1 MSRLTR
7 IALALALIF
16 AVAIF
21 SVSGAGQAEQE
32 QAMSADYPN
41 DNITVYVPFSAG
53 GSTDL
58 MARIIAEPL
67 GEILGVPMVVE
78 NRPGGGGAIA
88 MNALSIADPDGY
100 TIALTSLGP
109 AMLTPNQGDV
119 GYTDEEFA
127 PISQTSFLPSMLF
140 VSSDSPYETLAELVA
155 AAKGMPGEMTYSS
168 TGAGGTGHV
177 ACELFQEELGEK
189 GLFNM
194 VPFDSGTEATTA
206 VLGGHIE
213 FSLGDA
219 GDTADHVADG
229 NLRVLAIASE
239 ERDPMFPDVPTFRE
253 LGYDVVIGPWWGF
266 AAPAG
271 TPKEI
276 IDILD
281 DGIKQALENQNVVRQ
296 MMNINSPV
304 VYTETTKFT
313 ENWHRDFDMYRTMIQ
328 AIQGN

>member
-1 MSRLTR
+1 MKKTFLVFFVFLMAAT
-7 IALALALIF
+7 F
-16 AVAIF
+16 ASAN
-21 SVSGAGQAEQE
+21 GQQEAASAEN
-32 QAMSADYPN
+32 YPN
-41 DNITVYVPFSAG
+41 DNITVFVPFPAG

-58 MARIIAEPL
+58 MARIVSKPL

-88 MNALSIADPDGY
+88 MNGLSTAKPDGY

-119 GYTDEEFA
+119 GYTDKEFA
-127 PISQTSFLPSMLF
+127 PISQTSFLPTMLF
-140 VSSDSPYETLAELVA
+140 VSSDSEYDTLDELVA
-155 AAKGMPGEMTYSS
+155 GAKSKYGEMTYSS

-177 ACELFQEELGEK
+177 ACELFQSALGEP
-189 GLFNM
+189 GVFNM

-219 GDTADHVADG
+219 GDTSDYIADG
-229 NLRVLAIASE
+229 SLKVLAIASA

-266 AAPAG
+266 AAPVG

-276 IDILD
+276 LDILD
-281 DGIKQALENQNVVRQ
+281 DGIKQALENPTVVKQ

-304 VYTETTKFT
+304 VYTETTAFT
-313 ENWHRDFDMYRTMIQ
+313 EKWHQDFEMYHTMIQ
-328 AIQGN
+328 AIQGK

>member
-1 MSRLTR
+1 MKKFISIILMLTM
-7 IALALALIF
+7 ILAINILPGY
-16 AVAIF
+16 
-21 SVSGAGQAEQE
+21 SSQE
-32 QAMSADYPN
+32 SDYPT
-41 DNITVYVPFSAG
+41 DNITVYIPFPAG

-67 GEILGVPMVVE
+67 GESLGVPMVIE

-88 MNALSIADPDGY
+88 MNALSTADPDGY

-127 PISQTSFLPSMLF
+127 PISQTSFLPTMLF
-140 VSSDSPYETLAELVA
+140 VSSDSEYETLDELVA
-155 AAKGMPGEMTYSS
+155 GAKEKYGEMTYAS

-177 ACELFQEELGEK
+177 ACELFMEELGEK
-189 GLFNM
+189 GVFNM
-194 VPFDSGTEATTA
+194 VPFDSGVAATTA

-219 GDTADHVADG
+219 GDTADHITDG
-229 NLRVLAIASE
+229 NLRVLAIASD
-239 ERDPMFPDVPTFRE
+239 ERDPMFPNVPTFKE

-266 AAPAG
+266 AAPIG
-271 TPKEI
+271 TPEEI

-281 DGIKQALENQNVVRQ
+281 DAIKEALKNPKVIER

-304 VYTETTKFT
+304 VYTETTPFT
-313 ENWHRDFDMYRTMIQ
+313 QKWHQGFEMYRTMIQ
-328 AIQGN
+328 AIKEN

>member
-1 MSRLTR
+1 MKKISK
-7 IALALALIF
+7 IALVLTVIF
-16 AVAIF
+16 SVVVF

-32 QAMSADYPN
+32 EAASMDYPTG
-41 DNITVYVPFSAG
+41 NITVYVPFSAG

-58 MARIIAEPL
+58 MARIIADPL
-67 GEILGVPMVVE
+67 SDKLGVPLVVE

-88 MNALSIADPDGY
+88 MNALAGAKPDGY

-140 VSSDSPYETLAELVA
+140 VSSESEYETLEELIA
-155 AAKGMPGEMTYSS
+155 AAKERYGEMTYSS

-271 TPKEI
+271 TPE
-276 IDILD
+276 DVLAILD
-281 DGIKQALENQNVVRQ
+281 DAIKETLALPEVVSQ
-296 MMNINSPV
+296 MGNINSPV
-304 VYTETTKFT
+304 VYTETTPFT
-313 ENWHRDFDMYRTMIQ
+313 RKWHQDFAMYRTMIQ
-328 AIQGN
+328 AIRAN

>member
-1 MSRLTR
+1 MKKFISIILILTV
-7 IALALALIF
+7 ILVINILPGY
-16 AVAIF
+16 
-21 SVSGAGQAEQE
+21 SSQE
-32 QAMSADYPN
+32 IDYPT
-41 DNITVYVPFSAG
+41 DNITVYVPFPAG

-67 GEILGVPMVVE
+67 GESLGVPMVIE

-88 MNALSIADPDGY
+88 MNALSTADPDGY

-127 PISQTSFLPSMLF
+127 PISQTSFLPTMLF
-140 VSSDSPYETLAELVA
+140 VSSDSEYETLDELVA
-155 AAKGMPGEMTYSS
+155 GAKEKYGEMTYAS

-177 ACELFQEELGEK
+177 ACELFMEELGEK

-194 VPFDSGTEATTA
+194 VPFDSGVAATTA

-219 GDTADHVADG
+219 GDTGEHITDG
-229 NLRVLAIASE
+229 NLRVLAIASD
-239 ERDPMFPDVPTFRE
+239 ERDPMFPNVPTFKE
-253 LGYDVVIGPWWGF
+253 LGYDVLIGPWWGF
-266 AAPAG
+266 AAPIG
-271 TPKEI
+271 TPEEI

-281 DGIKQALENQNVVRQ
+281 DAIKEALENPKVIEQ

-304 VYTETTKFT
+304 VYTETTPFT
-313 ENWHRDFDMYRTMIQ
+313 QKWHQDFEMYRTMIQ
-328 AIQGN
+328 AIKGN

>member
-1 MSRLTR
+1 MKKVYLVL
-7 IALALALIF
+7 LAFLMVVAF
-16 AVAIF
+16 A
-21 SVSGAGQAEQE
+21 GAGGSEEA
-32 QAMSADYPN
+32 AVYPADH
-41 DNITVYVPFSAG
+41 ITVYVPFPAG

-67 GEILGVPMVVE
+67 GEILGVPLVVE

-88 MNALSIADPDGY
+88 MNALSKADPDGY

-119 GYTDEEFA
+119 GYTDKEFA
-127 PISQTSFLPSMLF
+127 PICQTSFLPTMLF
-140 VSSDSPYETLAELVA
+140 VSSDSEYDTLDELVA
-155 AAKGMPGEMTYSS
+155 AAKEKYGEMTYAS

-177 ACELFQEELGEK
+177 ACELFQAELGES

-194 VPFDSGTEATTA
+194 VPFDSGVEATTA
-206 VLGGHIE
+206 VLGGHIV

-219 GDTADHVADG
+219 GDTADHITDG

-239 ERDPMFPDVPTFRE
+239 ERDSWFPDIPTFRE
-253 LGYDVVIGPWWGF
+253 QGYDVIIGPWWGF
-266 AAPAG
+266 AAPIG

-276 IDILD
+276 IDVLD
-281 DGIKQALENQNVVRQ
+281 DAIKEALENQTVVEQ

-304 VYTETTKFT
+304 VYTETTAFT
-313 ENWHRDFDMYRTMIQ
+313 EKWHRDFEMYRTMIQ
-328 AIQGN
+328 AIQGR

>member
-1 MSRLTR
+1 MKRFTK
-7 IALALALIF
+7 IALILTTLF
-16 AVAIF
+16 AVVVF
-21 SVSGAGQAEQE
+21 SVSAAGQEE
-32 QAMSADYPN
+32 QAASANYPE
-41 DNITVYVPFSAG
+41 DDITVLVPFSAG

-58 MARIIAEPL
+58 MARIIADPL
-67 GEILGVPMVVE
+67 GESLGVPIVVE

-88 MNALSIADPDGY
+88 MNALAGADSDGY

-119 GYTDEEFA
+119 GYTDEEFT

-140 VSSDSPYETLAELVA
+140 VSSESPYETLDELVA
-155 AAKGMPGEMTYSS
+155 AAKEMPGEMTYSS

-177 ACELFQEELGEK
+177 ACELFQGELGVE

-206 VLGGHIE
+206 VLGGHID

-229 NLRVLAIASE
+229 NLRVLAIASA

-281 DGIKQALENQNVVRQ
+281 DAVKNALAKQQVVDQ
-296 MMNINSPV
+296 MGNINSPV
-304 VYTETTKFT
+304 VYTETTPFT
-313 ENWHRDFDMYRTMIQ
+313 EQWHKDFDMYRTMIQ
-328 AIQGN
+328 AIQSN

>member
-1 MSRLTR
+1 MKKFISIILILTM
-7 IALALALIF
+7 ILAIDILPG
-16 AVAIF
+16 F
-21 SVSGAGQAEQE
+21 SSQE
-32 QAMSADYPN
+32 IDYPT

-53 GSTDL
+53 GSTDI
-58 MARIIAEPL
+58 MARIIAEPV
-67 GEILGVPMVVE
+67 GKSLGVPMVVE

-88 MNALSIADPDGY
+88 MSALATADPDGY

-127 PISQTSFLPSMLF
+127 PISQTSSLPSMLF
-140 VSSDSPYETLAELVA
+140 VSTKHSEYETLDELVA
-155 AAKGMPGEMTYSS
+155 AAKEKYGEMTYAA

-177 ACELFQEELGEK
+177 ACELFMEELGEK
-189 GLFNM
+189 GIFNM
-194 VPFDSGTEATTA
+194 VPFDSGVEATTA

-219 GDTADHVADG
+219 GDTAAHVADG
-229 NLRVLAIASE
+229 NLRVLAIASD
-239 ERDPMFPDVPTFRE
+239 ERDPMFPNVPTFKE

-266 AAPAG
+266 AAPIG
-271 TPKEI
+271 TPEEI

-281 DGIKQALENQNVVRQ
+281 DAIKEALENPKVIEQ

-304 VYTETTKFT
+304 VYTETIPFAQK
-313 ENWHRDFDMYRTMIQ
+313 WHQDFEMYRTMIQ
-328 AIQGN
+328 AIKEN